1 MRIGFFGGSFDP
13 VHNGHLELAR
23 CCQRQA
29 SLDEVWFTP
38 AAVQPLK
45 ERGPQAPAP
54 DRMLMLALAITGALG
69 DAPSGSLENYVDAAE
84 VLGAYLNPTDPSPRF
99 SWRICSLEVNRGG
112 VSYTVDTL
120 RDIHA
125 ERPDDELFI
134 LLGSD
139 TLRDIG
145 SWREPEEIFRLARPL
160 FVHRA
165 GTPQAEVPAVVLES
179 ITADRVVPPA
189 VEMPAMKV
197 SSTEIRALVAA
208 GQPIDEF
215 VPPAVARYIAKN
227 ALYR

>member
-23 CCQRQA
+23 CCQQQA
-29 SLDEVWFTP
+29 ALDEVWFTP
-38 AAVQPLK
+38 AAMQPLK
-45 ERGPQAPAP
+45 QSGPRASNA
-54 DRMLMLALAITGALG
+54 DRVAMLELALASE
-69 DAPSGSLENYVDAAE
+69 P
-84 VLGAYLNPTDPSPRF
+84 
-99 SWRICSLEVNRGG
+99 SWRVCRHEIDRGG

-120 RDIHA
+120 RQIHT

-139 TLRDIG
+139 TLCDIG

-165 GTPQAEVPAVVLES
+165 GAPQAEVPAVVLES

-189 VEMPAMKV
+189 IEMPAMNV
-197 SSTEIRALVAA
+197 SSTEIRNRVAA
-208 GQPIDEF
+208 GRSIDGL
-215 VPPAVARYIAKN
+215 VPQIVAAYIAEKK
-227 ALYR
+227 LYR